1 MAKTSG
7 YFETLDPAAVLA
19 GVPEPLGPAAL
30 PQSLLEVVE
39 GAAGSAEKN
48 DRLGIAFACGFCVK
62 KDPEKAVRLFK
73 EAAGAGYVPAQY
85 HYAMA
90 LREGFGCRAS
100 AFDSFAWMRMAA
112 KAKMPEAMFAL
123 AEALEAGDGCEK
135 DTALAGEFFES
146 AARAGHAEAIRRRL
160 AELGALVEV
169 DAKPLRYW
177 LFRAAE
183 AGEPEGLLAVARS
196 LLTRRPAMNERALDL
211 LEAAA
216 AEGSVQA
223 LCELA
228 HFWAEEHRKFP
239 RDAVA
244 VLLYTQLVKLA
255 DPLLAEPWLAAAREA
270 LTEGE
275 KEEAIEILSLSNRA
289 KIIGAL
295 KERRLKISGKA

>member
-1 MAKTSG
+1 MAHPSG
-7 YFETLDPAAVLA
+7 YFETLDPAAVFA
-19 GVPEPLGPAAL
+19 GTGMPGAL

-48 DRLGIAFACGFCVK
+48 DRLGVAFACGFCVK

-73 EAAGAGYVPAQY
+73 EAAGAGFVPAQY

-112 KAKMPEAMFAL
+112 KAKLPEAMFAL
-123 AEALEAGDGCEK
+123 AEALEAGAGCDADPK
-135 DTALAGEFFES
+135 LAGEFFEE

-160 AELGALVEV
+160 ADLGSAHEI
-169 DAKPLRYW
+169 DMKPLRYW

-183 AGEPEGLLAVARS
+183 KGEPEGLLAVARS
-196 LLTRRPAMNERALDL
+196 LLTRRPAMLEKALEL
-211 LEAAA
+211 LESA
-216 AEGSVQA
+216 AEDGCTEA

-228 HFWAEEHRKFP
+228 HFWAAEHRKFP

-244 VLLYTQLVKLA
+244 SLLYTQLANLA
-255 DPLLAEPWLAAAREA
+255 EPLLAAPWLEAARGA
-270 LTEGE
+270 LTEAQ
-275 KEEAIEILSLSNRA
+275 KEEAIEILSLSNRT

-295 KERRLKISGKA
+295 RERRLKVSGKA